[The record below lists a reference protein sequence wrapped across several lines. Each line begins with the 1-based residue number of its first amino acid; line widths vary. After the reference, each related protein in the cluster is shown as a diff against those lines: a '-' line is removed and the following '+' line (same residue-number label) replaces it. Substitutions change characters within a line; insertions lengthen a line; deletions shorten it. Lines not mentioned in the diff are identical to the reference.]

1 MVEISYIQRRL
12 QEGVR
17 I

>member
-12 QEGVR
+12 QVGVR